1 MIFFDFNRRDRR
13 PRLSANVVFA
23 ISPWRTTNG
32 RPYIVH
38 LNDKSNFEATKK
50 GADAPFSYK
59 DLLIGIIVVDLGGS
73 FKLGVVCV
81 NFDIFPLF
89 FTSGVVY
96 CFKA

>member
-1 MIFFDFNRRDRR
+1 MRRNEVNISILLRR
-13 PRLSANVVFA
+13 LLPPLRGPPPSRREAFVSNRLSA
-23 ISPWRTTNG
+23 
-32 RPYIVH
+32 
-38 LNDKSNFEATKK
+38 KSKFEATKK

-59 DLLIGIIVVDLGGS
+59 DLLTRIIVVNFGGT
-73 FKLGVVCV
+73 FKHGVVYV